1 MQRTLFVI
9 LLLLGSLGFAQER
22 GAIIGVIINQ
32 LSLQLEGIEIYIVED
47 GQTTFTDS
55 NGQFSFENLPFGTYH
70 IAVDFETQT
79 FGPFEIQL
87 KTQSSDLLH
96 ITLEEQ
102 NQNIQLNEILIQ
114 TKTESERLKN
124 NAIKADIVTIKENLE
139 RASSVEEI
147 INRAPGVK
155 IRNIGGLGSI
165 DNIIIGGFTGNSI
178 KFLYDDIPI
187 DYLGSNYGLS
197 KIPTNS
203 LDRIEIY
210 KGVLPTKIGID
221 ALGSAVNFIP
231 MTSNKTGGSIT
242 YETGS
247 FGTQIGSVN
256 SLIKITDYVFIG
268 GSIFYN
274 YSKNNYKVDKLPYR
288 NPETGQTQYIR
299 NRLFHNAFEQF
310 SSEFFVQFRNLKWAD
325 LLEFKVNSYDLKKE
339 IQNDTYSRARPFGE
353 VYRKEKGNFIPSIKY
368 KKYFLDN
375 RLSLNQFLVYSHI
388 NFELFD
394 KAKNVYYDWM
404 GEAHYNNSGSEMG
417 NLDLRNGYLL
427 HKMEQITSR
436 TYLNYLVNS
445 QFQIESN
452 TVFSH
457 YNRKTNNDSF
467 NPRGTNYNKLISNL
481 ALNSRFFDKKLE
493 SNTQI
498 KYLFNFLSGNYNSS
512 DDPTSITINDKDI
525 TNDGWSFSQAL
536 KFNINSKNFLRIS
549 YENTYRLPEQ
559 NELFGDN
566 NFILAN
572 YNLKPEKSSNIN
584 FGYVFDSQKFRLE
597 LNTYYRDTKELIR
610 LKDINQYQAMFLNLD
625 HVKGLGVEI
634 EMTYR
639 PTKNFILA
647 GNITWN
653 DYRLSSSNDPALNN
667 QHYKK
672 ARVANMPF
680 YYSNASFSYN
690 LKDIL
695 NLSTD
700 LSFFWDY
707 SYVHQYYLD
716 FIEKQ
721 FEPDGFLGLWG
732 HSKINT
738 SRIIP
743 VQHLHSLGMV
753 YTRDLGK
760 NNISISAEVKNLF
773 NHEIYNEFKMQNPGR
788 NFRVKLTY
796 SF

>member
-87 KTQSSDLLH
+87 KTQTSDLLY
-96 ITLEEQ
+96 ITLERK

-124 NAIKADIVTIKENLE
+124 NAIKADIVTIKENVE

-155 IRNIGGLGSI
+155 IRNIGGLGST

-310 SSEFFVQFRNLKWAD
+310 SSEFFV
-325 LLEFKVNSYDLKKE
+325 
-339 IQNDTYSRARPFGE
+339 
-353 VYRKEKGNFIPSIKY
+353 
-368 KKYFLDN
+368 
-375 RLSLNQFLVYSHI
+375 
-388 NFELFD
+388 
-394 KAKNVYYDWM
+394 
-404 GEAHYNNSGSEMG
+404 
-417 NLDLRNGYLL
+417 
-427 HKMEQITSR
+427 
-436 TYLNYLVNS
+436 
-445 QFQIESN
+445 
-452 TVFSH
+452 
-457 YNRKTNNDSF
+457 
-467 NPRGTNYNKLISNL
+467 
-481 ALNSRFFDKKLE
+481 
-493 SNTQI
+493 
-498 KYLFNFLSGNYNSS
+498 
-512 DDPTSITINDKDI
+512 
-525 TNDGWSFSQAL
+525 
-536 KFNINSKNFLRIS
+536 
-549 YENTYRLPEQ
+549 
-559 NELFGDN
+559 
-566 NFILAN
+566 
-572 YNLKPEKSSNIN
+572 
-584 FGYVFDSQKFRLE
+584 
-597 LNTYYRDTKELIR
+597 
-610 LKDINQYQAMFLNLD
+610 
-625 HVKGLGVEI
+625 
-634 EMTYR
+634 
-639 PTKNFILA
+639 
-647 GNITWN
+647 
-653 DYRLSSSNDPALNN
+653 
-667 QHYKK
+667 
-672 ARVANMPF
+672 
-680 YYSNASFSYN
+680 
-690 LKDIL
+690 
-695 NLSTD
+695 
-700 LSFFWDY
+700 
-707 SYVHQYYLD
+707 
-716 FIEKQ
+716 
-721 FEPDGFLGLWG
+721 
-732 HSKINT
+732 
-738 SRIIP
+738 
-743 VQHLHSLGMV
+743 
-753 YTRDLGK
+753 
-760 NNISISAEVKNLF
+760 
-773 NHEIYNEFKMQNPGR
+773 
-788 NFRVKLTY
+788 
-796 SF
+796 